1 MVCHTIQSERK
12 IKDSTSAIIRTCTAN
27 QLKSWSDGG
36 RDLARQCGSRDGLL
50 ACAEVGLA
58 IGTALGFLDDDGNII
73 EFDFYAA
80 TRGHLGGEATAAEGR
95 RIGESFGFMGVDGR
109 PVIFDFYAMLRGHLG
124 GDASA
129 YARKINKMVAHL
141 ETATNVLDN
150 FTQDTNVLRLTFTQ
164 NLINSYL
171 EHDDSHVRSLA
182 ITLNIRIAVLRG
194 TRETGM

>member
-95 RIGESFGFMGVDGR
+95 RIGESFGLMGFPSTPMKPNDSPILR
-109 PVIFDFYAMLRGHLG
+109 PSAVEKVRPKYSNYFVYFNISIKEFLTKDYIHYILFKKTTKLR
-124 GDASA
+124 
-129 YARKINKMVAHL
+129 
-141 ETATNVLDN
+141 
-150 FTQDTNVLRLTFTQ
+150 Q
-164 NLINSYL
+164 
-171 EHDDSHVRSLA
+171 
-182 ITLNIRIAVLRG
+182 ITLDYSCRNSRIQFYLSCSYNYRFETVLSLH
-194 TRETGM
+194 